1 MRNENYNTLGDLT
14 MENRYKSVFD
24 IIGPV
29 MVGPSS
35 SHTAGAV
42 AIGREGNRLFGGVP
56 KKVTVHYYGSFA
68 QTHRGH
74 GTDYA
79 IAAGI
84 LGFTTEDLRVP
95 RAPEIARQRGI
106 DIRFVEEEGQSSIGH
121 PNTAILDMSDGEKKA
136 QLSGCSIGGGAI
148 EVREI
153 VLHGINIKPAGSL
166 PIVILVDFERKL
178 NHERSLSDFLKL
190 KAPFKEKRIYK
201 SHACYIYEYDIQ
213 NYFKPALTGEL
224 RKKYPHIICL

>member
-1 MRNENYNTLGDLT
+1 

-106 DIRFVEEEGQSSIGH
+106 DIRFVEEEGESPIGH

-148 EVREI
+148 EVRDI

-201 SHACYIYEYDIQ
+201 SHTCYIYEYNIQ

>member
-1 MRNENYNTLGDLT
+1 MNIGDLNK

-42 AIGREGNRLFGGVP
+42 AIGREGNKLFGGVP

-84 LGFTTEDLRVP
+84 LGFNTDDLRVP
-95 RAPEIARQRGI
+95 KAPEIAKKRGV
-106 DIRFVEEEGQSSIGH
+106 DIRFVEEEGESPIHH
-121 PNTAILDMSDGEKKA
+121 PNTAILDMTDGKKTVELA
-136 QLSGCSIGGGAI
+136 GCSIGGGAI
-148 EVREI
+148 EIRRLVIRG
-153 VLHGINIKPAGSL
+153 VVIKPSGSL
-166 PIVILVDFERKL
+166 PIVILIDESRKL
-178 NHERSLSDFLKL
+178 RNETSLSSFLGL
-190 KAPFKEKRIYK
+190 KAPFKKKRTYK
-201 SHACYIYEYDIQ
+201 TQQCYIYEYDIE
-213 NYFKPALTGEL
+213 NYFKPALIGEL
-224 RKKYPHIICL
+224 KKKYKNIICL

>member
-1 MRNENYNTLGDLT
+1 MTFQEIILQLQKFWAEQGCILQQPYDIEKGAGT
-14 MENRYKSVFD
+14 MNPATFLHA
-24 IIGPV
+24 IGPEPWAV
-29 MVGPSS
+29 CYVEPSRRP
-35 SHTAGAV
+35 AD
-42 AIGREGNRLFGGVP
+42 GRYGDNPNRLFQHHQFQVIVKP
-56 KKVTVHYYGSFA
+56 SPENIQELYLESLA
-68 QTHRGH
+68 RL
-74 GTDYA
+74 
-79 IAAGI
+79 GI
-84 LGFTTEDLRVP
+84 HAEDH
-95 RAPEIARQRGI
+95 
-106 DIRFVEEEGQSSIGH
+106 DIRFVEEEGQSPIGH

-148 EVREI
+148 EVRDI

-213 NYFKPALTGEL
+213 NYFKPALTQ
-224 RKKYPHIICL
+224 PH

>member
-1 MRNENYNTLGDLT
+1 

-95 RAPEIARQRGI
+95 RAPEIAHQRGI
-106 DIRFVEEEGQSSIGH
+106 DIRFVEEEGQSPIGH

-190 KAPFKEKRIYK
+190 KAPFKEKESTSRTLVTSMSTISK
-201 SHACYIYEYDIQ
+201 ITSNQ
-213 NYFKPALTGEL
+213 P
-224 RKKYPHIICL
+224 

>member
-1 MRNENYNTLGDLT
+1 

-42 AIGREGNRLFGGVP
+42 AIGREGNHLFGGVP

-106 DIRFVEEEGQSSIGH
+106 DIRFVEEEGESPIGH

-148 EVREI
+148 EVRDI

-201 SHACYIYEYDIQ
+201 SHTCYIYEYNIQ

>member
-1 MRNENYNTLGDLT
+1 

-106 DIRFVEEEGQSSIGH
+106 DIRFVEEEGQSPIGH

-201 SHACYIYEYDIQ
+201 SHAC
-213 NYFKPALTGEL
+213 
-224 RKKYPHIICL
+224 

>member
-1 MRNENYNTLGDLT
+1 

-106 DIRFVEEEGQSSIGH
+106 DIRFVEEEGQSPIGH

-190 KAPFKEKRIYK
+190 KAPFKEKIIYK
-201 SHACYIYEYDIQ
+201 SQACYIYEYDIQ

>member
-1 MRNENYNTLGDLT
+1 M
-14 MENRYKSVFD
+14 
-24 IIGPV
+24 
-29 MVGPSS
+29 
-35 SHTAGAV
+35 
-42 AIGREGNRLFGGVP
+42 
-56 KKVTVHYYGSFA
+56 
-68 QTHRGH
+68 
-74 GTDYA
+74 
-79 IAAGI
+79 
-84 LGFTTEDLRVP
+84 P

-106 DIRFVEEEGQSSIGH
+106 DIRFVEEEGQSPIGH

-190 KAPFKEKRIYK
+190 KAPFKEKESTSRTLVTSMSTISK
-201 SHACYIYEYDIQ
+201 ITSNQ
-213 NYFKPALTGEL
+213 P
-224 RKKYPHIICL
+224 

>member
-1 MRNENYNTLGDLT
+1 

-42 AIGREGNRLFGGVP
+42 AIGHEGNRLFGGVP

-106 DIRFVEEEGQSSIGH
+106 DIRFVEEEGESPIHH
-121 PNTAILDMSDGEKKA
+121 PNTAVLDMSDGDKKV

-148 EVREI
+148 EVRDI
-153 VLHGINIKPAGSL
+153 ILHGIHITPAGSL

-178 NHERSLSDFLKL
+178 SHEQSLTDFLKL
-190 KAPFKEKRIYK
+190 KAPFM
-201 SHACYIYEYDIQ
+201 
-213 NYFKPALTGEL
+213 
-224 RKKYPHIICL
+224 KKKNL

>member
-1 MRNENYNTLGDLT
+1 

-106 DIRFVEEEGQSSIGH
+106 DIRFVEEEGPSPIGH
-121 PNTAILDMSDGEKKA
+121 PNTAILDMSDGKKKA

-148 EVREI
+148 EVRDI

-201 SHACYIYEYDIQ
+201 SHTCYIYEYDIQ

>member
-1 MRNENYNTLGDLT
+1 

-84 LGFTTEDLRVP
+84 LGFNTDDLRVP
-95 RAPEIARQRGI
+95 RAPEIARQRGV
-106 DIRFVEEEGQSSIGH
+106 DIRFVEEEGESPIGH
-121 PNTAILDMSDGEKKA
+121 PNTAILDMSNDQKKA

-148 EVREI
+148 EVRDI
-153 VLHGINIKPAGSL
+153 VLNGINITPSGSL
-166 PIVILVDFERKL
+166 PIVIFVDYERKL
-178 NHERSLSDFLKL
+178 KHEMSLTDFLKR
-190 KAPFKEKRIYK
+190 KAPFKQKRIYK
-201 SHACYIYEYDIQ
+201 SQACYIYEYDIK
-213 NYFKPALTGEL
+213 NYFKPALTGEM
-224 RKKYPHIICL
+224 RKKYPNIICL

>member
-1 MRNENYNTLGDLT
+1 

-106 DIRFVEEEGQSSIGH
+106 DIRFVEEEGQSPIGH

-190 KAPFKEKRIYK
+190 KAPFKEKESTSRTLVTSMSTISK
-201 SHACYIYEYDIQ
+201 ITSNQ
-213 NYFKPALTGEL
+213 P
-224 RKKYPHIICL
+224 

>member
-1 MRNENYNTLGDLT
+1 M
-14 MENRYKSVFD
+14 
-24 IIGPV
+24 
-29 MVGPSS
+29 
-35 SHTAGAV
+35 
-42 AIGREGNRLFGGVP
+42 FGGVP

-106 DIRFVEEEGQSSIGH
+106 DIRFVEEEGQSPIGH

-148 EVREI
+148 EVRDI
-153 VLHGINIKPAGSL
+153 VLHGIRIKPAGSL

-224 RKKYPHIICL
+224 QKKYPHIICL